1 MRFARRAGIIV
12 GGAMLTLAMVAGPA
26 SAHECF
32 NVSRS
37 AQAETAIAKHSHG
50 WLDIQTSQF
59 LAIFVAGC
67 VQQPGAGCPPTP
79 PTLTGADVA
88 YLQSTSFDQIVGEIL
103 GFAPRS
109 TAVTNLLAFTDQ
121 VSTIAAGCG
130 VPTHYLTLGNA
141 SAAGG
146 APNKIVTNGKGI
158 DHFPDV
164 YGAQIEAAYGQA
176 LGGSSA
182 C

>member
-1 MRFARRAGIIV
+1 MRIAKRAAVIV
-12 GGAMLTLAMVAGPA
+12 GGATLALALVAGPA

-37 AQAETAIAKHSHG
+37 AQADSAIAKNSHG
-50 WLDIQTSQF
+50 WFDIQTTQF
-59 LAIFVAGC
+59 LAIFVASC
-67 VQQPGAGCPPTP
+67 VQQPSSDCPPTP
-79 PTLTGADVA
+79 PTLTDADIA
-88 YLQSTSFDQIVGEIL
+88 YLQSTPFDQIIGEIF

-109 TAVTNLLAFTDQ
+109 TAVTDLLTFTDQ
-121 VSTIAAGCG
+121 VATITAGCG
-130 VPTHYLTLGNA
+130 VPTHYLTLNNA

-146 APNKIVTNGKGI
+146 APAKNVTNGKGI

-164 YGAQIEAAYGQA
+164 YGAQLQAAYGEA
-176 LGGSSA
+176 LGGPSA